1 MSVNFIA
8 KVIRII
14 SKARSAS
21 PDSGVST
28 SDDGANVTEL
38 VATGSS
44 SEVVNDA
51 AAPLALGSS
60 EHVVRGVKSAETG
73 SSSERANEVD
83 RVSVVSRDESVS
95 VIGST
100 AITGSSR
107 EVAGTVWPSAALVDV
122 DNAPGSFAIAQ

>member
-1 MSVNFIA
+1 VSVNFVA

-14 SKARSAS
+14 STARSAS
-21 PDSGVST
+21 PDSGAST

-38 VATGSS
+38 MATGSS

-51 AAPLALGSS
+51 AAPLAFGSS

-83 RVSVVSRDESVS
+83 GVSVVSRDEAVS
-95 VIGST
+95 VIAST
-100 AITGSSR
+100 AMTARRVKS
-107 EVAGTVWPSAALVDV
+107 LVQSGPQRLWAI

>member
-1 MSVNFIA
+1 VSVNFIA
-8 KVIRII
+8 KVTRII

-21 PDSGVST
+21 PDSGAST

-83 RVSVVSRDESVS
+83 RVSGVSRDEL
-95 VIGST
+95 
-100 AITGSSR
+100 A
-107 EVAGTVWPSAALVDV
+107 
-122 DNAPGSFAIAQ
+122 